1 MNENIYIFDA
11 YEENKNIENV
21 LKIVDILLEK
31 NFTKKNKLI
40 VIGGGITQEI
50 GGFVQQFLK
59 EVFIGRLFLL
69 PFYLLYL
76 VDVKYL

>member
-11 YEENKNIENV
+11 CEENKNIENV